1 MEMKEG
7 RNTLCFL
14 NNVLFWPSLNRFK
27 GIPKDLP
34 NVSFS
39 SKKLI
44 GMGFQFKYS
53 LEDMFR
59 GAIDTCRE
67 KGLLPYSN
75 ETTANGNGNGTI

>member
-1 MEMKEG
+1 MGYVCYNKVFVG
-7 RNTLCFL
+7 F
-14 NNVLFWPSLNRFK
+14 SLDRFK
-27 GIPKDLP
+27 GIDKDIP

-44 GMGFQFKYS
+44 GMGFKFKYS

-75 ETTANGNGNGTI
+75 ATTANGTNGTI

>member
-1 MEMKEG
+1 M
-7 RNTLCFL
+7 CVFD
-14 NNVLFWPSLNRFK
+14 RFK
-27 GIPKDLP
+27 GFDENLP

-39 SKKLI
+39 SEKLI
-44 GMGFQFKYS
+44 GMGFKFKYS

-75 ETTANGNGNGTI
+75 ETPPNGNANGKV